1 MDFHKGEY
9 VELATGQTGYIA
21 VVDNNSLITQ
31 FVIKILTPAADKG
44 KIKIVNIPRF
54 ESLAS
59 IFAQIGCHKFR
70 GDKIEAVALDPYST
84 PTPLTVIQDKLNELA
99 EAINKINEQLDKER

>member
-31 FVIKILTPAADKG
+31 FVIKILTPASDKG

-54 ESLAS
+54 ESPVS
-59 IFAQIGCHKFR
+59 IFTQIGCHKFR

-84 PTPLTVIQDKLNELA
+84 TKPLPVIQDKLNELV
-99 EAINKINEQLDKER
+99 EAVNQINERLGG